1 MRSLMEQEKM
11 LNKEEPVMVLKYSAP
26 RVALFV
32 LVALIVPLAYLTT
45 YDRLNEVA
53 GSLYEYYFMKYG
65 GLFFTIFA
73 IWLIIDLLN
82 TKQIEVYMDRI
93 VRRVWIDVPFLREKT
108 FYFKE
113 IYFMPIWSGLFI
125 ARKIGWF
132 YTKGPRFFFHT
143 SRLKREDEIRLAE
156 FLSQIS
162 GKNKDIFLYR
172 PIFGSK
178 SYKLIE
184 EESYGAG
191 KQ

>member
-11 LNKEEPVMVLKYSAP
+11 LNKEEPVMVLKYNFP
-26 RVALFV
+26 KVLLLVFV
-32 LVALIVPLAYLTT
+32 DSIVPLAYLTT
-45 YDRLNEVA
+45 YDRLDEVA
-53 GSLYEYYFMKYG
+53 ERSLYDYYSMKYG
-65 GLFFTIFA
+65 GLFFTIFG

-108 FYFKE
+108 IYFKE
-113 IYFMPIWSGLFI
+113 LYFEPMWSGLTI
-125 ARKIGWF
+125 ARKKVLFRPMG
-132 YTKGPRFFFHT
+132 GGFFFHT

-172 PIFGSK
+172 PIFGK
-178 SYKLIE
+178 WYKLIE
-184 EESYGAG
+184 EESHGAG

>member
-93 VRRVWIDVPFLREKT
+93 VRKVWIDVPFLREKT

-113 IYFMPIWSGLFI
+113 IYFAPDWSGLFMCT

-132 YTKGPRFFFHT
+132 YIGPRLFFHT

-172 PIFGSK
+172 PIFFGK
-178 SYKLIE
+178 CYKLIE
-184 EESYGAG
+184 EESHG